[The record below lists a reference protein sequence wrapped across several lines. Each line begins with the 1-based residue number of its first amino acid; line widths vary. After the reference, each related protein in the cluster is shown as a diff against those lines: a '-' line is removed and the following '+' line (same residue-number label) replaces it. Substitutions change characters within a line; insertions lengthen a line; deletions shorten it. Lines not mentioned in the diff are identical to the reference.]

1 MGFSFCSSSAAAQ
14 FMVFGKTFS
23 GAVALLAVY
32 AGKLTTLQSPFLLRL
47 PGGARLSLPLR
58 ALARR

>member
-32 AGKLTTLQSPFLLRL
+32 AGKLTALQSVPAALARR
-47 PGGARLSLPLR
+47 ARLSLPLR